1 MTTLFPH
8 SSYAEDQPH
17 SQTVLRFHCAL
28 RGLNLGAIL
37 AVPTAAAS
45 TLTWGPRALP
55 TFQSRLLLH
64 SFRGTLGGLIFGV
77 FAVES
82 RMFGREDIEW
92 KDRSWRLLNN
102 KGQIEVDNWILI
114 GGAIGAMLSAR
125 RGRTV
130 LSLSRRV
137 VSGLGIGTVG
147 GTLGYMGW
155 RYGVN
160 GGKWPEDK

>member
-1 MTTLFPH
+1 
-8 SSYAEDQPH
+8 
-17 SQTVLRFHCAL
+17 
-28 RGLNLGAIL
+28 
-37 AVPTAAAS
+37 
-45 TLTWGPRALP
+45 
-55 TFQSRLLLH
+55 
-64 SFRGTLGGLIFGV
+64 
-77 FAVES
+77 
-82 RMFGREDIEW
+82 MFGREDIEW

-137 VSGLGIGTVG
+137 VAGLGIGTVG

>member
-1 MTTLFPH
+1 
-8 SSYAEDQPH
+8 
-17 SQTVLRFHCAL
+17 
-28 RGLNLGAIL
+28 
-37 AVPTAAAS
+37 
-45 TLTWGPRALP
+45 
-55 TFQSRLLLH
+55 
-64 SFRGTLGGLIFGV
+64 
-77 FAVES
+77 
-82 RMFGREDIEW
+82 MFGREDIEW